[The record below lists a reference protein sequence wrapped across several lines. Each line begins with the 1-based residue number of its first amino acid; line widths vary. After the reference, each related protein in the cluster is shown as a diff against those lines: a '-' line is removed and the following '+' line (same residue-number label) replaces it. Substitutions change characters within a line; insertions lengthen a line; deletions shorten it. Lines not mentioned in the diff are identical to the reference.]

1 MRLLPFVAALRSC
14 CEQDSAG
21 ADYACHCEDNKIG
34 NHALEVPGIKN
45 RMNLRKNQASAVD
58 QKQQKLDSFS
68 ADKYLRCFPAVRHLQ
83 MLRLRLKNLGSI

>member
-1 MRLLPFVAALRSC
+1 
-14 CEQDSAG
+14 
-21 ADYACHCEDNKIG
+21 
-34 NHALEVPGIKN
+34 
-45 RMNLRKNQASAVD
+45 MNLRKNQASAVD